1 VVAVSLRK
9 TFEGLPFLLVWT
21 LERPG

>member
-1 VVAVSLRK
+1 VPDAVRQA
-9 TFEGLPFLLVWT
+9 FEGLPFLLVWT